1 MKFVKSKFVNVML
14 LCGLATVSLPVLNSH
29 AQQPAPATAP
39 GAASDM
45 PATTVEPAD
54 APDAASHVAA
64 TVNNQSMTV
73 EHDKVRTSA
82 EHLYNSPAERA
93 NDDLLITE
101 VKSSLAEQGI
111 SDRYPVEVDCDHGTI
126 QLSGVVASADDAR
139 QAQSIAMNTRGVV
152 GVKNKLTW
160 R

>member
-1 MKFVKSKFVNVML
+1 MTLLRTKFICAML
-14 LCGLATVSLPVLNSH
+14 VYALTTTSLFALSAN
-29 AQQPAPATAP
+29 AQQTV
-39 GAASDM
+39 GAATNA
-45 PATTVEPAD
+45 PVVTTD
-54 APDAASHVAA
+54 RS
-64 TVNNQSMTV
+64 QTV

-82 EHLYNSPAERA
+82 EHIYNSPAERA

-101 VKSSLAEQGI
+101 VKSSLAERGI
-111 SDRYPVEVDCDHGTI
+111 SDQYPVEVDCDHGTI

-139 QAQSIAMNTRGVV
+139 DAAKIASNTKGVV

>member
-29 AQQPAPATAP
+29 AQQPVPANAP
-39 GAASDM
+39 GAPSDM

-64 TVNNQSMTV
+64 TVNNQSMTI
-73 EHDKVRTSA
+73 EHDIARTSN
-82 EHLYNSPAERA
+82 EHRYNSPAERA

-101 VKSSLAEQGI
+101 VKSSLAQQGI
-111 SDRYPVEVDCDHGTI
+111 SDRYPVEVDCDRGTI

-139 QAQSIAMNTRGVV
+139 QAQSIALNTRGVV

>member
-1 MKFVKSKFVNVML
+1 MKFPKVKVVSVML
-14 LCGLATVSLPVLNSH
+14 LCGLAVPVSSSH
-29 AQQPAPATAP
+29 AQLTTRVVADSPGPGSAAPAT
-39 GAASDM
+39 
-45 PATTVEPAD
+45 TT
-54 APDAASHVAA
+54 
-64 TVNNQSMTV
+64 NQSITL
-73 EHDKVRTSA
+73 EHDDVQTST
-82 EHLYNSPAERA
+82 EHHYNSPAERA
-93 NDDLLITE
+93 KDDLLITE

-139 QAQSIAMNTRGVV
+139 AAQSIALNTRGVV

>member
-1 MKFVKSKFVNVML
+1 MTHLKTKFIGAML
-14 LCGLATVSLPVLNSH
+14 ICGLATTSLYAPSAR
-29 AQQPAPATAP
+29 AQQTTSNPAAAAANAP
-39 GAASDM
+39 VV
-45 PATTVEPAD
+45 TTD
-54 APDAASHVAA
+54 RS
-64 TVNNQSMTV
+64 QTV

-101 VKSSLAEQGI
+101 VKSSLAERGI
-111 SDRYPVEVDCDHGTI
+111 SDKYPVEVDCDHGTI

-139 QAQSIAMNTRGVV
+139 DAAAIALNTKGVV
-152 GVKNKLTW
+152 GVKNRLTW

>member
-1 MKFVKSKFVNVML
+1 MKFKFVNVIF

-29 AQQPAPATAP
+29 AQQGMSADSP
-39 GAASDM
+39 GAAPEV
-45 PATTVEPAD
+45 PATTTD
-54 APDAASHVAA
+54 
-64 TVNNQSMTV
+64 QSLTV
-73 EHDKVRTSA
+73 EHDKVKTSA

-101 VKSSLAEQGI
+101 VKSSLAKQGI